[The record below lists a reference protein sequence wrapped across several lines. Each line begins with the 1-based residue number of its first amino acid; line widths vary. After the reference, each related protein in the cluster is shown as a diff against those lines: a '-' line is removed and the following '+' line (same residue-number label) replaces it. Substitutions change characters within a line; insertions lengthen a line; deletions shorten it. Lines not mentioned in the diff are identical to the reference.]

1 MTQLFN
7 PTRLET
13 TIDGKTVIL
22 ETGRLANQA
31 DGAVWIQ
38 CGGTVVLVTACTQA
52 LAEEKGF
59 FPLVVDYQE
68 MSYAAGRIPGSYFRR
83 EIGRP
88 SEREVLVCR
97 LIDRPCRPLF
107 PKGFRDEV
115 QIIATVL
122 SADGQVEPD
131 VLALTAASSA
141 LHISKIPFEGP
152 IAGGRVGYIG
162 GKFVFNPTVQ
172 EMNGDTE
179 LNLVFAASRD
189 AVVMVE
195 GGGNFVS
202 EDLLADA
209 LEWGHQQVQPLL
221 DLQEQLRE
229 KAGKEKI
236 AFNPPAVI
244 PELEAKV
251 HAVAEEGL
259 KAAFAIKDKLP
270 RREARRAV
278 KQAVMEAVVA
288 AFPDQPLYK
297 MKAGDILEGM
307 EKKLLRALIKETGI
321 RLDGRNTTTVRPIGI
336 EVGVLPRTHG
346 SSLFARG
353 ETKAL
358 CVATLG
364 STGDEQK
371 IETLNGETSKRF
383 MLHYNFPPYCVGEV
397 KMLRGP
403 SRREIGHGA
412 LAERSIVPVLPGPDE
427 FPFTM
432 RVVSQIME
440 SNGSSSMAS
449 VCGASLALMDAGV
462 PIKEAVAGIAMGLIK
477 EGDDFLVL
485 TDILGDEDAMG
496 DMDFKVAGTAHGVT
510 GIQMDIKITGIPQA
524 VMRKALNQAREARL
538 HILGIMS
545 QTLAA
550 PRPELSPLA
559 PQLAVVNINP
569 EKIREVIGPGGKNI
583 KAITADTGA
592 SIDIEDS
599 GKISIFAPTL
609 ESLEKAKTRVLYY
622 DQHADVGA
630 NYKGFVRK
638 IIECGAI
645 IEILPGLEGLCHV
658 SQLDVERVASPGD
671 VVKLGQEVE
680 VKVLEVEPTGRIRLS
695 RKAVLNEQRGIAY
708 DPADYAKTGGGAA
721 GGPRGG
727 GGRGGRGAVCR
738 AWRCSATG
746 PRPLICGCACGIP
759 ASAWPPARRGF
770 WRRRLW
776 RRRTPL

>member
-1 MTQLFN
+1 MTMSFS
-7 PTRLET
+7 PIRLEAAVGGNS
-13 TIDGKTVIL
+13 IIL
-22 ETGRLANQA
+22 ETGRMANQA
-31 DGAVWIQ
+31 DGAIWVQ
-38 CGGTVVLVTACTQA
+38 SGGTVVLVTACTQV
-52 LAEEKGF
+52 LPEEKGF
-59 FPLVVDYQE
+59 FPLTVDYQE

-131 VLALTAASSA
+131 VLALTAASAA

-152 IAGGRVGYIG
+152 IAGGRVGYVDG
-162 GKFVFNPTVQ
+162 QFVFNPTVP
-172 EMNGDTE
+172 MMAAST
-179 LNLVFAASRD
+179 LNLTFAASRD

-195 GGGNFVS
+195 GGGRFVS
-202 EDLLADA
+202 EDMLADA
-209 LEWGHQQVQPLL
+209 LEWGHKSVQPLI

-229 KAGKEKI
+229 KAGKPKI
-236 AFNPPAVI
+236 AFTPPAPI
-244 PELEAKV
+244 AELETLV
-251 HAVAEEGL
+251 HEKAEAGL
-259 KAAFAIKDKLP
+259 KEAFAIKDKMP
-270 RREARRAV
+270 RREARRVV
-278 KQAVMEAVVA
+278 KQTVLEAVA
-288 AFPDQPLYK
+288 EAFPDQPGYK
-297 MKAGDILEGM
+297 GKAADILADM

-321 RLDGRNTTTVRPIGI
+321 RLDGRDTTTVRPIGI

-346 SSLFARG
+346 STLFARG
-353 ETKAL
+353 ETKSL

-371 IETLNGETSKRF
+371 IETLNGETYKRF

-397 KMLRGP
+397 KPMRGP

-412 LAERSIVPVLPGPDE
+412 LAERSILPVLPGPDE

-432 RVVSQIME
+432 RVVSQVME

-462 PIKEAVAGIAMGLIK
+462 PVKGAVAGIAMGLIK
-477 EGDDFLVL
+477 EGDDFLIL

-524 VMRKALNQAREARL
+524 VMRQALGQAKQARL
-538 HILGIMS
+538 HILDRMAS
-545 QTLAA
+545 VLAG

-583 KAITADTGA
+583 KAITAETGA

-609 ESLEKAKTRVLYY
+609 ESLEQARARVEYY
-622 DQHADVGA
+622 DQHAEVGA
-630 NYKGFVRK
+630 NYKGTVKK
-638 IIECGAI
+638 IIDCGAI
-645 IEILPGLEGLCHV
+645 VEILPGLEGLVHV
-658 SQLDVERVASPGD
+658 SQLDVDRVESPYD
-671 VVKLGQEVE
+671 VVKLGQELE
-680 VKVLEVEPTGRIRLS
+680 VKVLEQEPTGRIRLS
-695 RKAVLNEQRGIAY
+695 RKAVLNEERGIPY
-708 DPADYAKTGGGAA
+708 DPADYAKTGGGRRP
-721 GGPRGG
+721 GGDRGDRGG
-727 GGRGGRGAVCR
+727 RDRRGGYDRDRGGRDRGDRGGRNDRGGRGDR
-738 AWRCSATG
+738 D
-746 PRPLICGCACGIP
+746 
-759 ASAWPPARRGF
+759 
-770 WRRRLW
+770 
-776 RRRTPL
+776 

>member
-1 MTQLFN
+1 MTSPFN
-7 PTRLET
+7 PIRLET
-13 TIDGKTVIL
+13 TTGGKTIIL

-31 DGAVWIQ
+31 DGAVWVQ
-38 CGGTVVLVTACTQA
+38 SGGTVVLVTACTQV
-52 LAEEKGF
+52 LPEEKGF
-59 FPLVVDYQE
+59 FPLTVDYQE

-152 IAGGRVGYIG
+152 IAGGRVGYVDG
-162 GKFVFNPTVQ
+162 AFVFNPTVPQ
-172 EMNGDTE
+172 MNGEST

-195 GGGNFVS
+195 GGGQFVS
-202 EDLLADA
+202 EDMLADA
-209 LEWGHQQVQPLL
+209 LEWGHKAVLPLL
-221 DLQEQLRE
+221 DMQEQLRE
-229 KAGKEKI
+229 KAGKPKI
-236 AFNPPAVI
+236 AFVPPASI
-244 PELEAKV
+244 EALEKLV
-251 HAVAEEGL
+251 HETAEAGL
-259 KAAFAIKDKLP
+259 KEAFSIKDKMP
-270 RREARRAV
+270 RREARKAV
-278 KQAVMEAVVA
+278 KQTVIDAVVA
-288 AFPDQPLYK
+288 AFPEEPTYK
-297 MKAGDILEGM
+297 AKAGDILADM
-307 EKKLLRALIKETGI
+307 EKKLLRTLIKETGI
-321 RLDGRNTTTVRPIGI
+321 RLDGRDTKTVRPIGI

-346 SSLFARG
+346 STIFARG
-353 ETKAL
+353 ETKSL

-371 IETLNGETSKRF
+371 IETLNGETYKRF

-412 LAERSIVPVLPGPDE
+412 LAERSILPVLPGPEE

-432 RVVSQIME
+432 RIVSQVME

-449 VCGASLALMDAGV
+449 VAGASLALMDAGV
-462 PIKEAVAGIAMGLIK
+462 PIKAPVAGIAMGLIK
-477 EGDDFLVL
+477 EDDDFLVL

-496 DMDFKVAGTAHGVT
+496 DMDFKVAGTADGVT

-524 VMRKALNQAREARL
+524 VMRQALSQAKEARL
-538 HILGIMS
+538 HILGRMAEA
-545 QTLAA
+545 LAG

-559 PQLAVVNINP
+559 PQLAIVNINP

-583 KAITADTGA
+583 KAITAETGA

-609 ESLEKAKTRVLYY
+609 ESLEKAKARVLYY

-630 NYKGFVRK
+630 NYIGTVRK

-658 SQLDVERVASPGD
+658 SQLDVERVASPAD
-671 VVKLGQEVE
+671 VVKMGQELE
-680 VKVLEVEPTGRIRLS
+680 VKVLDVEPTGRVRLS
-695 RKAVLNEQRGIAY
+695 RKAVMNEERGIPY
-708 DPADYAKTGGGAA
+708 DPADYAKTA
-721 GGPRGG
+721 GPRRDGG
-727 GGRGGRGAVCR
+727 DRRGPRRDDRGPRRDDRGGRDR
-738 AWRCSATG
+738 G
-746 PRPLICGCACGIP
+746 PRD
-759 ASAWPPARRGF
+759 
-770 WRRRLW
+770 
-776 RRRTPL
+776 

>member
-1 MTQLFN
+1 MTKLFD

-13 TIDGKTVIL
+13 TIDGKTIIL

-31 DGAVWIQ
+31 DGAVWVQ

-52 LAEEKGF
+52 LAMEKGF
-59 FPLVVDYQE
+59 FPLTVEYQE

-122 SADGQVEPD
+122 SADGVVEPD

-141 LHISKIPFEGP
+141 LHISKIPFAGP
-152 IAGGRVGYIG
+152 IAGGRVGYLD
-162 GKFVFNPTVQ
+162 GKFVFNPTVA
-172 EMNGDTE
+172 EINGEST

-195 GGGNFVS
+195 GGGRFVS
-202 EDLLADA
+202 EDMLAEA
-209 LEWGHQQVQPLL
+209 LDWGHKAILPLL
-221 DLQEQLRE
+221 DLQEEMRA
-229 KAGKEKI
+229 KTGKPKI
-236 AFNPPAVI
+236 PFTPPAPI

-251 HAVAEEGL
+251 HEVAEAKLRE
-259 KAAFAIKDKLP
+259 AFAIKDKLP
-270 RREARRAV
+270 RREARQAV
-278 KQAVMEAVVA
+278 KELVMAAVAE
-288 AFPDQPLYK
+288 AFPDEPQYLA
-297 MKAGDILEGM
+297 KAGDILSDM
-307 EKKLLRALIKETGI
+307 EKKLLRALIKETGQ
-321 RLDGRNTTTVRPIGI
+321 RLDGRDVTSVRPIGI

-346 SSLFARG
+346 SCLFARG
-353 ETKAL
+353 ETKSL

-371 IETLNGETSKRF
+371 IETLNGETYKRF

-397 KMLRGP
+397 KMMRGP

-412 LAERSIVPVLPGPDE
+412 LAERSILPVLPAAED
-427 FPFTM
+427 FPFTL

-449 VCGASLALMDAGV
+449 VCGATLALMDAGV
-462 PIKEAVAGIAMGLIK
+462 PIKEPVAGIAMGLIK
-477 EGDDFLVL
+477 EDDEFVIL

-496 DMDFKVAGTAHGVT
+496 DMDFKVAGTADGVT
-510 GIQMDIKITGIPQA
+510 GIQMDIKVTGIPQE
-524 VMRKALNQAREARL
+524 VMRRALYQAKEARL
-538 HILGIMS
+538 HILGIMA

-609 ESLEKAKTRVLYY
+609 ESLEKARERVLYY

-630 NYKGFVRK
+630 NYTGKVKK
-638 IIECGAI
+638 IIDCGVI
-645 IEILPGLEGLCHV
+645 VEILPGLEGLCHV
-658 SQLDVERVASPGD
+658 SQLDVERVPSPYD
-671 VVKLGQEVE
+671 VVKLGQDLT

-695 RKAVLNEQRGIAY
+695 HKAVMNEERGIPY
-708 DPADYAKTGGGAA
+708 DPADYAKTGGT
-721 GGPRGG
+721 GGRDRRPG
-727 GGRGGRGAVCR
+727 GGRGTDRRGGRGDHD
-738 AWRCSATG
+738 
-746 PRPLICGCACGIP
+746 
-759 ASAWPPARRGF
+759 RGGHD
-770 WRRRLW
+770 RD
-776 RRRTPL
+776 

>member
-1 MTQLFN
+1 MTMTFS
-7 PTRLET
+7 PIRLEAA
-13 TIDGKTVIL
+13 IGDKTVTI

-38 CGGTVVLVTACTQA
+38 SGGTVVLVTACTQA

-68 MSYAAGRIPGSYFRR
+68 MAYAAGRIPGSYFRR

-122 SADGQVEPD
+122 SADGEVEPD
-131 VLALTAASSA
+131 VLALTGASAA
-141 LHISKIPFEGP
+141 LHASKIPFQGP
-152 IAGGRVGYIG
+152 IAGGRVGYIDG
-162 GKFVFNPTVQ
+162 QFVLNPTVAQ
-172 EMNGDTE
+172 IAAGAE

-195 GGGNFVS
+195 GAGRFVS

-209 LEWGHQQVQPLL
+209 LEFGHKSVLPLL

-229 KAGKEKI
+229 KAGKPKI
-236 AFNPPAVI
+236 AFTPPAPIV
-244 PELEAKV
+244 ELEAL
-251 HAVAEEGL
+251 VAATAEAGL
-259 KAAFAIKDKLP
+259 KQAFTIQEKMA
-270 RREARRAV
+270 RREARKAV
-278 KQAVMEAVVA
+278 KQAVIEAVVA
-288 AFPDQPLYK
+288 AYPETPLYK
-297 MKAGDILEGM
+297 MKAGEILESM
-307 EKKLLRALIKETGI
+307 EKKLLRKLIKETGI

-346 SSLFARG
+346 SALFARG

-371 IETLNGETSKRF
+371 IETLNGETYKRF

-412 LAERSIVPVLPGPDE
+412 LAERSILPVLPGPEE

-432 RVVSQIME
+432 RIVSQVME

-449 VCGASLALMDAGV
+449 VAGASLALMDAGV
-462 PIKEAVAGIAMGLIK
+462 PIKAPVAGIAMGLIK
-477 EGDDFLVL
+477 EDDDFLVL

-496 DMDFKVAGTAHGVT
+496 DMDFKVAGTADGVT

-524 VMRKALNQAREARL
+524 VMRQALYQAKEARI
-538 HILGIMS
+538 HILGRM
-545 QTLAA
+545 AA
-550 PRPELSPLA
+550 VLPQPRPELSALA
-559 PQLAVVNINP
+559 PQLAVVHINP

-583 KAITADTGA
+583 KAMTAETGA
-592 SIDIEDS
+592 SIDIEDT

-609 ESLEKAKTRVLYY
+609 ESLEKAKARVLYY

-630 NYKGFVRK
+630 NYKGRVIK
-638 IIECGAI
+638 IIDCGVI
-645 IEILPGLEGLCHV
+645 VEILPGLEGLVHV
-658 SQLDVERVASPGD
+658 SQLDVERVASPAD
-671 VVKLGQEVE
+671 VVKMGQELE
-680 VKVLEVEPTGRIRLS
+680 VKVLDVEPTGRVRLS
-695 RKAVLNEQRGIAY
+695 RKAVMNEERGIPY
-708 DPADYAKTGGGAA
+708 DPADYAKTA
-721 GGPRGG
+721 GPRRDGG
-727 GGRGGRGAVCR
+727 DRRGPRRDDRGPRRDDRGGRDR
-738 AWRCSATG
+738 G
-746 PRPLICGCACGIP
+746 PRD
-759 ASAWPPARRGF
+759 
-770 WRRRLW
+770 
-776 RRRTPL
+776 

>member
-1 MTQLFN
+1 MTMTFD
-7 PTRLET
+7 PIRLET
-13 TIDGKTVIL
+13 TIGGKPVII

-38 CGGTVVLVTACTQA
+38 SGGTVVLVTVCTQA

-68 MSYAAGRIPGSYFRR
+68 MAYAAGRIPGSYFRR

-122 SADGQVEPD
+122 SADGVVEPD
-131 VLALTAASSA
+131 VLALTGASTA
-141 LHISKIPFEGP
+141 LHMSKIPFQGP
-152 IAGGRVGYIG
+152 IAGGRVGYIDG
-162 GKFVFNPTVQ
+162 QFVLNPTVSQ
-172 EMNGDTE
+172 ISADSM

-195 GGGNFVS
+195 GGGRFVS

-209 LEWGHQQVQPLL
+209 LEFGHNAVLPLL
-221 DLQEQLRE
+221 DLQEEMRG
-229 KAGKEKI
+229 KAGKPKL
-236 AFNPPAVI
+236 AFTPPVT
-244 PELEAKV
+244 PEDLEAVVREAGEAK
-251 HAVAEEGL
+251 L
-259 KAAFAIKDKLP
+259 KEAFTIKEKMA
-270 RREARRAV
+270 RRDARRAV
-278 KQAVMEAVVA
+278 KAAVVEAVLA
-288 AFPDQPLYK
+288 AFPENPAYK
-297 MKAGDILEGM
+297 MKAGEILETM
-307 EKKLLRALIKETGI
+307 EKKLLRALIKDTGI
-321 RLDGRNTTTVRPIGI
+321 RLDGRNVTTVRPIGI

-346 SSLFARG
+346 SALFARG

-371 IETLNGETSKRF
+371 IETLNGETFKRF

-403 SRREIGHGA
+403 SRRDIGHGA
-412 LAERSIVPVLPGPDE
+412 LAERSILPVLPGPED

-432 RVVSQIME
+432 RVVSQILE

-449 VCGASLALMDAGV
+449 VAGASLALMDAGV
-462 PIKEAVAGIAMGLIK
+462 PITAPVAGIAMGLIK

-496 DMDFKVAGTAHGVT
+496 DMDFKVAGSADGVT
-510 GIQMDIKITGIPQA
+510 GIQMDIKIAGIPQA
-524 VMRKALNQAREARL
+524 VMRKALYQAKEARL
-538 HILGIMS
+538 HILGRMAAV
-545 QTLAA
+545 LAA
-550 PRPELSPLA
+550 PRPELSTLA
-559 PQLAVVNINP
+559 PQLAVVHINP

-583 KAITADTGA
+583 KSITADTGA
-592 SIDIEDS
+592 SIDIEDT

-609 ESLEKAKTRVLYY
+609 ESLEKAKARVEYY

-630 NYKGFVRK
+630 NYKGRVIK
-638 IIECGAI
+638 IIECGVI
-645 IEILPGLEGLCHV
+645 VEILPGLEGLVHV
-658 SQLDVERVASPGD
+658 SQLDVERVTSPAD
-671 VVKLGQEVE
+671 VVKMGQELE
-680 VKVLEVEPTGRIRLS
+680 VKVLDVEPTGRVRLS
-695 RKAVLNEQRGIAY
+695 RKAVINEERGIPY
-708 DPADYAKTGGGAA
+708 DPADYAKTGGGGFRDRRP
-721 GGPRGG
+721 GGDRDR
-727 GGRGGRGAVCR
+727 GGRGGDRRPGGDRDRGGR
-738 AWRCSATG
+738 GGDRCS
-746 PRPLICGCACGIP
+746 
-759 ASAWPPARRGF
+759 
-770 WRRRLW
+770 
-776 RRRTPL
+776 

>member
-1 MTQLFN
+1 MTFS
-7 PTRLET
+7 PIRLEAA
-13 TIDGKTVIL
+13 IGDKTVTI

-38 CGGTVVLVTACTQA
+38 SGGTVVLVTACTQA

-68 MSYAAGRIPGSYFRR
+68 MAYAAGRIPGSYFRR

-122 SADGQVEPD
+122 SADGEVEPD
-131 VLALTAASSA
+131 VLALTGASAA
-141 LHISKIPFEGP
+141 LHASKIPFQGP
-152 IAGGRVGYIG
+152 IAGGRVGYIDG
-162 GKFVFNPTVQ
+162 QFVLNPTVAQ
-172 EMNGDTE
+172 IAAGAE

-195 GGGNFVS
+195 GAGRFVS
-202 EDLLADA
+202 EELLADA
-209 LEWGHQQVQPLL
+209 LEFGHKSILPLL

-229 KAGKEKI
+229 KAGKPKI
-236 AFNPPAVI
+236 AFTPPAPIV
-244 PELEAKV
+244 ELEAL
-251 HAVAEEGL
+251 VAATAEAGL
-259 KAAFAIKDKLP
+259 KQAFTIQEKMA
-270 RREARRAV
+270 RREARKAV
-278 KQAVMEAVVA
+278 KQAVIEAVVA
-288 AFPDQPLYK
+288 AYPETPLYK
-297 MKAGDILEGM
+297 MKAGEILESM
-307 EKKLLRALIKETGI
+307 EKKLLRKLIKETGI

-346 SSLFARG
+346 SALFARG

-371 IETLNGETSKRF
+371 IETLNGETYKRF

-412 LAERSIVPVLPGPDE
+412 LAERSILPVLPGPEE

-432 RVVSQIME
+432 RIVSQVME

-449 VCGASLALMDAGV
+449 VAGASLALMDAGV
-462 PIKEAVAGIAMGLIK
+462 PIKAPVAGIAMGLIK
-477 EGDDFLVL
+477 EDDDFLVL

-496 DMDFKVAGTAHGVT
+496 DMDFKVAGTADGVT

-524 VMRKALNQAREARL
+524 VMRQALNQAKDARL
-538 HILGIMS
+538 HILGRMAAV
-545 QTLAA
+545 LAE
-550 PRPELSPLA
+550 PRPELSALA
-559 PQLAVVNINP
+559 PQLAVVHINP

-583 KAITADTGA
+583 KAMTAETGA
-592 SIDIEDS
+592 SIDIEDT

-609 ESLEKAKTRVLYY
+609 ESLEKAKARVLYY

-630 NYKGFVRK
+630 NYKGRVIK
-638 IIECGAI
+638 IIECGVI
-645 IEILPGLEGLCHV
+645 VEILPGLEGLVHV
-658 SQLDVERVASPGD
+658 SQLDVERVASPAD
-671 VVKLGQEVE
+671 VVKMGQELE
-680 VKVLEVEPTGRIRLS
+680 VKVLDVEPTGRVRLS
-695 RKAVLNEQRGIAY
+695 RKAVMNEERGIPY
-708 DPADYAKTGGGAA
+708 DPADYAKTA
-721 GGPRGG
+721 GPRRDGG
-727 GGRGGRGAVCR
+727 DRRGPRRDDRGPRRDDRGGRR
-738 AWRCSATG
+738 D
-746 PRPLICGCACGIP
+746 
-759 ASAWPPARRGF
+759 
-770 WRRRLW
+770 
-776 RRRTPL
+776 

>member
-1 MTQLFN
+1 MTMTFS
-7 PTRLET
+7 PIRLEAA
-13 TIDGKTVIL
+13 IGDKTVTI

-38 CGGTVVLVTACTQA
+38 SGGTVVLVTACTQA

-68 MSYAAGRIPGSYFRR
+68 MAYAAGRIPGSYFRR

-122 SADGQVEPD
+122 SADGEVEPD
-131 VLALTAASSA
+131 VLALTGASAA
-141 LHISKIPFEGP
+141 LHASKIPFQGP
-152 IAGGRVGYIG
+152 IAGGRVGYIDG
-162 GKFVFNPTVQ
+162 QFVLNPTVAQ
-172 EMNGDTE
+172 IAAGAD

-195 GGGNFVS
+195 GAGRFVS

-209 LEWGHQQVQPLL
+209 LEFGHKSILPLL

-229 KAGKEKI
+229 KAGKPKI
-236 AFNPPAVI
+236 AFTPPAPIV
-244 PELEAKV
+244 ELEAL
-251 HAVAEEGL
+251 VAATAEAGL
-259 KAAFAIKDKLP
+259 KQAFTIQEKMA
-270 RREARRAV
+270 RREARKAV
-278 KQAVMEAVVA
+278 KQAVIEAVVA
-288 AFPDQPLYK
+288 AYPETPLYK
-297 MKAGDILEGM
+297 MKAAEILESM
-307 EKKLLRALIKETGI
+307 EKKLLRKLIKETGI

-346 SSLFARG
+346 SALFARG

-371 IETLNGETSKRF
+371 IETLNGETYKRF

-412 LAERSIVPVLPGPDE
+412 LAERSILPVLPGPEE

-432 RVVSQIME
+432 RIVSQVME

-449 VCGASLALMDAGV
+449 VAGASLALMDAGV
-462 PIKEAVAGIAMGLIK
+462 PIKAPVAGIAMGLIK
-477 EGDDFLVL
+477 EDDDFLVL

-496 DMDFKVAGTAHGVT
+496 DMDFKVAGTADGVT

-524 VMRKALNQAREARL
+524 VMRQALYQAKEARI
-538 HILGIMS
+538 HILGRM
-545 QTLAA
+545 AA
-550 PRPELSPLA
+550 VLPEPRPELSALA
-559 PQLAVVNINP
+559 PQLAVVHINP

-583 KAITADTGA
+583 KAMTAETGA
-592 SIDIEDS
+592 SIDIEDT

-609 ESLEKAKTRVLYY
+609 ESLEKAKARVLYY

-630 NYKGFVRK
+630 NYKGRVIK
-638 IIECGAI
+638 IIDCGVI
-645 IEILPGLEGLCHV
+645 VEILPGLEGLVHV
-658 SQLDVERVASPGD
+658 SQLDVERVASPAD
-671 VVKLGQEVE
+671 VVKMGQELE
-680 VKVLEVEPTGRIRLS
+680 VKVLDVEPTGRVRLS
-695 RKAVLNEQRGIAY
+695 RKAVMNEERGIPY
-708 DPADYAKTGGGAA
+708 DPADYAKTA
-721 GGPRGG
+721 GPRRDGG
-727 GGRGGRGAVCR
+727 DRRGPRRDDRGPRRDDRGGRDR
-738 AWRCSATG
+738 G
-746 PRPLICGCACGIP
+746 PRD
-759 ASAWPPARRGF
+759 
-770 WRRRLW
+770 
-776 RRRTPL
+776 

>member
-1 MTQLFN
+1 MTMLFD

-13 TIDGKTVIL
+13 TVDGKSIIL

-141 LHISKIPFEGP
+141 LHISKIPFAGP
-152 IAGGRVGYIG
+152 IAGGRVGYLD
-162 GKFVFNPTVQ
+162 GKFVLNPTVPQ
-172 EMNGDTE
+172 ISSEST

-195 GGGNFVS
+195 GGGHFVS

-209 LEWGHQQVQPLL
+209 LEWGHKAIMPLL
-221 DLQEQLRE
+221 DLQEEMRA
-229 KAGKEKI
+229 KAGKPKI
-236 AFNPPAVI
+236 AFTPPAPI
-244 PELEAKV
+244 PDLEAKV
-251 HAVAEEGL
+251 REVAEAKLRE
-259 KAAFAIKDKLP
+259 AFSIKDKLP

-278 KQAVMEAVVA
+278 KDLVMTAVAE
-288 AFPDQPLYK
+288 AFPEQPLYK
-297 MKAGDILEGM
+297 MKAGDILESM
-307 EKKLLRALIKETGI
+307 EKKLLRALIKETGH
-321 RLDGRNTTTVRPIGI
+321 RLDGRDVTSVRPIGI

-346 SSLFARG
+346 SCLFARG
-353 ETKAL
+353 ETKSL

-371 IETLNGETSKRF
+371 IETLNGETYKRF

-412 LAERSIVPVLPGPDE
+412 LAERSILPVLPGPDV

-462 PIKEAVAGIAMGLIK
+462 PIKEPVAGIAMGLIK
-477 EGDDFLVL
+477 EDDEFVVL

-496 DMDFKVAGTAHGVT
+496 DMDFKVAGTADGVT
-510 GIQMDIKITGIPQA
+510 GIQMDIKVTGIPQE
-524 VMRKALNQAREARL
+524 VMRRALYQAKEARL
-538 HILGIMS
+538 HILGIMA

-609 ESLEKAKTRVLYY
+609 ESLEKARARVEYY

-630 NYKGFVRK
+630 NYTGKVKK
-638 IIECGAI
+638 IIDCGVI
-645 IEILPGLEGLCHV
+645 VEILPGLEGLCHV
-658 SQLDVERVASPGD
+658 SQLDVERVSSPFD
-671 VVKLGQEVE
+671 VVKLGQELT

-695 RKAVLNEQRGIAY
+695 HKAVINEEKGIPY
-708 DPADYAKTGGGAA
+708 DPADYAKTGGS
-721 GGPRGG
+721 GGRDRRPGG
-727 GGRGGRGAVCR
+727 DRGGRGGD
-738 AWRCSATG
+738 
-746 PRPLICGCACGIP
+746 
-759 ASAWPPARRGF
+759 RRGD
-770 WRRRLW
+770 RGGRD
-776 RRRTPL
+776 

>member
-1 MTQLFN
+1 MTMLFD

-13 TIDGKTVIL
+13 TVDGKSIIL

-141 LHISKIPFEGP
+141 LHISKIPFAGP
-152 IAGGRVGYIG
+152 IAGGRVGYLD
-162 GKFVFNPTVQ
+162 GKFVLNPTVPQ
-172 EMNGDTE
+172 ISSEST

-195 GGGNFVS
+195 GGGHFVS

-209 LEWGHQQVQPLL
+209 LEWGHKAIMPLL
-221 DLQEQLRE
+221 DLQEEMRA
-229 KAGKEKI
+229 KAGKPKI
-236 AFNPPAVI
+236 AFTPPAPI
-244 PELEAKV
+244 PDLEAKV
-251 HAVAEEGL
+251 REVAEAKLRE
-259 KAAFAIKDKLP
+259 AFSIKDKLP

-278 KQAVMEAVVA
+278 KDLVMTAVAE
-288 AFPDQPLYK
+288 AFPEQPLYK
-297 MKAGDILEGM
+297 MKAGDILESM
-307 EKKLLRALIKETGI
+307 EKKLLRALIKETGH
-321 RLDGRNTTTVRPIGI
+321 RLDGRDVTSVRPIGI

-346 SSLFARG
+346 SCLFARG
-353 ETKAL
+353 ETKSL

-371 IETLNGETSKRF
+371 IETLNGETYKRF

-412 LAERSIVPVLPGPDE
+412 LAERSILPVLPGPDV

-462 PIKEAVAGIAMGLIK
+462 PIKEPVAGIAMGLIK
-477 EGDDFLVL
+477 EDDEFVVL

-496 DMDFKVAGTAHGVT
+496 DMDFKVAGTADGVT
-510 GIQMDIKITGIPQA
+510 GIQMDIKVTGIPQA
-524 VMRKALNQAREARL
+524 VMRKALYQAKDARL
-538 HILGIMS
+538 HILGRMAE
-545 QTLAA
+545 TLAA

-583 KAITADTGA
+583 KAITAETGA

-609 ESLEKAKTRVLYY
+609 ESLEKARARVEYY

-630 NYKGFVRK
+630 NYTGKVKK
-638 IIECGAI
+638 IIDCGVI
-645 IEILPGLEGLCHV
+645 VEILPGLEGLCHV
-658 SQLDVERVASPGD
+658 SQLDVERVSSPFD
-671 VVKLGQEVE
+671 VVKLGQELT

-695 RKAVLNEQRGIAY
+695 HKAVINEEKGIPY
-708 DPADYAKTGGGAA
+708 DPADYAKTGGS
-721 GGPRGG
+721 GGRDRRPGG
-727 GGRGGRGAVCR
+727 DRGGRGGD
-738 AWRCSATG
+738 
-746 PRPLICGCACGIP
+746 
-759 ASAWPPARRGF
+759 RRGD
-770 WRRRLW
+770 RGGRD
-776 RRRTPL
+776 

>member
-1 MTQLFN
+1 MTFS
-7 PTRLET
+7 PIRLET
-13 TIDGKTVIL
+13 TIGDKPVII

-31 DGAVWIQ
+31 DGAIWIQ
-38 CGGTVVLVTACTQA
+38 SGGTVVLVTACTQA

-122 SADGQVEPD
+122 SADGSVEPD
-131 VLALTAASSA
+131 VLALTGASTA

-152 IAGGRVGYIG
+152 IAGGRVGYID
-162 GKFVFNPTVQ
+162 GKFVLNPTVPQ
-172 EMNGDTE
+172 INADSM

-195 GGGNFVS
+195 GGGRFVS

-209 LEWGHQQVQPLL
+209 LEFGHTSVLPLI
-221 DLQEQLRE
+221 DLQEQMRE
-229 KAGKEKI
+229 KAGKPKI
-236 AFNPPAVI
+236 AFTPPA
-244 PELEAKV
+244 PLAELEAVVREAGEAK
-251 HAVAEEGL
+251 L
-259 KAAFAIKDKLP
+259 KEAFTIKEKMA
-270 RREARRAV
+270 RRDARRAV
-278 KQAVMEAVVA
+278 KAAVIEAVLA
-288 AFPDQPLYK
+288 AFPETPAYK
-297 MKAGDILEGM
+297 MKAGEILETM
-307 EKKLLRALIKETGI
+307 EKKLLRALIKDTGI
-321 RLDGRNTTTVRPIGI
+321 RLDGRNVTTVRPIGI

-346 SSLFARG
+346 SALFARG

-371 IETLNGETSKRF
+371 IETLNGETYKRF

-403 SRREIGHGA
+403 SRRDIGHGA
-412 LAERSIVPVLPGPDE
+412 LAERSILPVLPGPED

-432 RVVSQIME
+432 RVVSQILE

-449 VCGASLALMDAGV
+449 VAGASLALMDAGV
-462 PIKEAVAGIAMGLIK
+462 PIKAPVAGIAMGLIK

-496 DMDFKVAGTAHGVT
+496 DMDFKVAGTADGIT

-524 VMRKALNQAREARL
+524 VMRQALNQAKDARL
-538 HILGIMS
+538 HILGRMGNV
-545 QTLAA
+545 LAA
-550 PRPELSPLA
+550 PRPELSALA
-559 PQLAVVNINP
+559 PQLAVVHINP

-583 KAITADTGA
+583 KAMTAETGA
-592 SIDIEDS
+592 SIDIEDT

-609 ESLEKAKTRVLYY
+609 ESLEKAKARVLYY

-630 NYKGFVRK
+630 NYKGRVIK
-638 IIECGAI
+638 IIECGVI
-645 IEILPGLEGLCHV
+645 VEILPGLEGLVHV
-658 SQLDVERVASPGD
+658 SQLDVERVASPAD
-671 VVKLGQEVE
+671 VVKMGQELE
-680 VKVLEVEPTGRIRLS
+680 VKVLDVEPTGRVRLS
-695 RKAVLNEQRGIAY
+695 RKAVMNEERGIPY
-708 DPADYAKTGGGAA
+708 DPADYAKTGG
-721 GGPRGG
+721 PRRDDRRGG
-727 GGRGGRGAVCR
+727 GDRDRGGRG
-738 AWRCSATG
+738 
-746 PRPLICGCACGIP
+746 
-759 ASAWPPARRGF
+759 RG
-770 WRRRLW
+770 RD
-776 RRRTPL
+776 

>member
-1 MTQLFN
+1 MTLSFN

-13 TIDGKTVIL
+13 TIDGKTIIL

-131 VLALTAASSA
+131 VLALTAASTA
-141 LHISKIPFEGP
+141 LTISKIPFQGP
-152 IAGGRVGYIG
+152 IAGGRVGYINDA
-162 GKFVFNPTVQ
+162 FVFNPTVA
-172 EMNGDTE
+172 EMAVSK

-195 GGGNFVS
+195 GGGQFVS

-209 LEWGHQQVQPLL
+209 LEWGHAQVQPLL
-221 DLQEQLRE
+221 ALQEQMRE

-236 AFNPPAVI
+236 AFTPPAPI
-244 PELEAKV
+244 EELEAKV
-251 HAVAEEGL
+251 REVAEAGL
-259 KAAFAIKDKLP
+259 KAAFAIKDKMP

-278 KQAVMEAVVA
+278 KQTVMEAVVA

-297 MKAGDILEGM
+297 MKAGDILEAM

-364 STGDEQK
+364 STGDEQR

-412 LAERSIVPVLPGPDE
+412 LAERSILPVLPGPED

-432 RVVSQIME
+432 RVVSQVME

-462 PIKEAVAGIAMGLIK
+462 PVKEAVAGIAMGLIK
-477 EGDDFLVL
+477 EGDSFLVL

-524 VMRKALNQAREARL
+524 VMRQALQQAHQARL
-538 HILGIMS
+538 HILGRMAEV
-545 QTLAA
+545 LDA

-559 PQLAVVNINP
+559 PQLAVVMINP

-583 KAITADTGA
+583 KAITAETGA

-609 ESLEKAKTRVLYY
+609 ESLEKARERVQYY

-630 NYKGFVRK
+630 NYTGKVKK
-638 IIECGAI
+638 IIDCGAI
-645 IEILPGLEGLCHV
+645 VEILPGLEGLVHV
-658 SQLDVERVASPGD
+658 SQLDVDRVESPFD
-671 VVKLGQEVE
+671 VVKLGQEIE

-708 DPADYAKTGGGAA
+708 DPADYAKTGGG
-721 GGPRGG
+721 RGG
-727 GGRGGRGAVCR
+727 DRRPGGDRRGGYDRDRGGDRGGRGGDRGGR
-738 AWRCSATG
+738 GGDRG
-746 PRPLICGCACGIP
+746 GD
-759 ASAWPPARRGF
+759 RRGGD
-770 WRRRLW
+770 RD
-776 RRRTPL
+776 

>member
-1 MTQLFN
+1 MTMMFS

-13 TIDGKTVIL
+13 TVGGNSIIL

-38 CGGTVVLVTACTQA
+38 SGGTVVLVTACTQT

-141 LHISKIPFEGP
+141 LHMSKIPFEGP
-152 IAGGRVGYIG
+152 IAGGRVGYIDG
-162 GKFVFNPTVQ
+162 QFVLNPTVP
-172 EMNGDTE
+172 MINSNSM
-179 LNLVFAASRD
+179 LNLIFAASRD

-195 GGGNFVS
+195 GGGRFVS

-209 LEWGHQQVQPLL
+209 LEWGHKAVMPLL
-221 DLQEQLRE
+221 DLQDELRE
-229 KAGKEKI
+229 KAGKPKI
-236 AFNPPAVI
+236 AFTPPAPI
-244 PELEAKV
+244 AELEAKV
-251 HAVAEEGL
+251 HEVAEAGL
-259 KAAFAIKDKLP
+259 REAFTIKDKMP
-270 RREARRAV
+270 RREARKAV
-278 KQAVMEAVVA
+278 KKAVIDAVVE
-288 AFPDQPLYK
+288 AFPEQPVYK
-297 MKAGDILEGM
+297 MKAGEILEGM
-307 EKKLLRALIKETGI
+307 EKKLLRALIKDTGI
-321 RLDGRNTTTVRPIGI
+321 RLDGRNATTVRPIGI

-346 SSLFARG
+346 STIFARG
-353 ETKAL
+353 ETKSL

-371 IETLNGETSKRF
+371 IETLNGETYKRF

-412 LAERSIVPVLPGPDE
+412 LAERSILPVLPGPEE

-432 RVVSQIME
+432 RVVSQVME

-462 PIKEAVAGIAMGLIK
+462 PIKQPVAGIAMGLIK
-477 EGDDFLVL
+477 EGDDFVIL

-496 DMDFKVAGTAHGVT
+496 DMDFKVAGTAEGVT

-524 VMRKALNQAREARL
+524 VMRQALNQAKDARL
-538 HILGIMS
+538 HILGRMADV
-545 QTLAA
+545 LDA
-550 PRPELSPLA
+550 PRPELSALA
-559 PQLAVVNINP
+559 PQLAVVHINP

-583 KAITADTGA
+583 KSITADTGA
-592 SIDIEDS
+592 SIDIEDT

-609 ESLEKAKTRVLYY
+609 ESLEKARARVEYY

-630 NYKGFVRK
+630 NYKGKVKK
-638 IIECGAI
+638 IIECGVI
-645 IEILPGLEGLCHV
+645 VEILPGLEGLVHV
-658 SQLDVERVASPGD
+658 SQLDVERVASPAD
-671 VVKLGQEVE
+671 VVQMGQDLE
-680 VKVLEVEPTGRIRLS
+680 VKVLDVEPTGRIRLS
-695 RKAVLNEQRGIAY
+695 RKAVMNEERGIPY
-708 DPADYAKTGGGAA
+708 DPADYAKTGGGGRDRRP
-721 GGPRGG
+721 GGDRRGG
-727 GGRGGRGAVCR
+727 YGDRDRGGRGGDRGGR
-738 AWRCSATG
+738 D
-746 PRPLICGCACGIP
+746 
-759 ASAWPPARRGF
+759 
-770 WRRRLW
+770 
-776 RRRTPL
+776 

>member
-1 MTQLFN
+1 MTMTFS
-7 PTRLET
+7 PIRLEAA
-13 TIDGKTVIL
+13 IGDKTVTI

-38 CGGTVVLVTACTQA
+38 SGGTVVLVTACTQA

-68 MSYAAGRIPGSYFRR
+68 MAYAAGRIPGSYFRR

-122 SADGQVEPD
+122 SADGEVEPD
-131 VLALTAASSA
+131 VLALTGASAA
-141 LHISKIPFEGP
+141 LHASKIPFQGP
-152 IAGGRVGYIG
+152 IAGGRVGYIDG
-162 GKFVFNPTVQ
+162 QFVLNPTVAQ
-172 EMNGDTE
+172 IAAGAE

-195 GGGNFVS
+195 GAGRFVS

-209 LEWGHQQVQPLL
+209 LEFGHKSVLPLL

-229 KAGKEKI
+229 KAGKPKI
-236 AFNPPAVI
+236 AFTPPAPIV
-244 PELEAKV
+244 ELEAL
-251 HAVAEEGL
+251 VAATAEAGL
-259 KAAFAIKDKLP
+259 KQAFTIQEKMA
-270 RREARRAV
+270 RREARKAV
-278 KQAVMEAVVA
+278 KQAVIEAVVA
-288 AFPDQPLYK
+288 AYPETPLYK
-297 MKAGDILEGM
+297 MKAGEILESM
-307 EKKLLRALIKETGI
+307 EKKLLRKLIKETGI

-346 SSLFARG
+346 SALFARG

-371 IETLNGETSKRF
+371 IETLNGETYKRF

-412 LAERSIVPVLPGPDE
+412 LAERSILPVLPGPEE

-432 RVVSQIME
+432 RIVSQVME

-449 VCGASLALMDAGV
+449 VAGASLALMDAGV
-462 PIKEAVAGIAMGLIK
+462 PIKAPVAGIAMGLIK
-477 EGDDFLVL
+477 EDDDFLVL

-496 DMDFKVAGTAHGVT
+496 DMDFKVAGTADGVT

-524 VMRKALNQAREARL
+524 VMRQALYQAKEARI
-538 HILGIMS
+538 HILGRMAAV
-545 QTLAA
+545 LAE
-550 PRPELSPLA
+550 PRPELSALA
-559 PQLAVVNINP
+559 PQLAVVHINP

-583 KAITADTGA
+583 KAMTAETGA
-592 SIDIEDS
+592 SIDIEDT

-609 ESLEKAKTRVLYY
+609 ESLEKAKARVLYY

-630 NYKGFVRK
+630 NYKGRVIK
-638 IIECGAI
+638 IIDCGVI
-645 IEILPGLEGLCHV
+645 VEILPGLEGLVHV
-658 SQLDVERVASPGD
+658 SQLDVERVASPAD
-671 VVKLGQEVE
+671 VVKMGQELE
-680 VKVLEVEPTGRIRLS
+680 VKVLDVEPTGRVRLS
-695 RKAVLNEQRGIAY
+695 RKAVMNEERGIPY
-708 DPADYAKTGGGAA
+708 DPADYAKTA
-721 GGPRGG
+721 GPRRDGG
-727 GGRGGRGAVCR
+727 DRRGPRRDDRGPRRDDRGGRDR
-738 AWRCSATG
+738 G
-746 PRPLICGCACGIP
+746 PRD
-759 ASAWPPARRGF
+759 
-770 WRRRLW
+770 
-776 RRRTPL
+776 

>member
-1 MTQLFN
+1 MTSPFN
-7 PTRLET
+7 PIRLEAT
-13 TIDGKTVIL
+13 TGGKTIIL

-31 DGAVWIQ
+31 DGAVWVQ
-38 CGGTVVLVTACTQA
+38 SGGTVVLVTACTQV
-52 LAEEKGF
+52 LPEEKGF
-59 FPLVVDYQE
+59 FPLTVDYQE

-152 IAGGRVGYIG
+152 IAGGRVGYVDG
-162 GKFVFNPTVQ
+162 AFVFNPTVPQ
-172 EMNGDTE
+172 MTGEST
-179 LNLVFAASRD
+179 LNLTFAASRD

-195 GGGNFVS
+195 GGGQFVS
-202 EDLLADA
+202 EDMLADA
-209 LEWGHQQVQPLL
+209 LEWGHAAVLPLL
-221 DLQEQLRE
+221 DMQEELRE
-229 KAGKEKI
+229 KAGKPKI
-236 AFNPPAVI
+236 AFVPPAPI
-244 PELEAKV
+244 EALEKLV
-251 HAVAEEGL
+251 HEKAEAGL
-259 KAAFAIKDKLP
+259 KEAFSIKDKMP
-270 RREARRAV
+270 RREARKAV
-278 KQAVMEAVVA
+278 KQTVIDAVVA
-288 AFPDQPLYK
+288 AFPEEPTYK
-297 MKAGDILEGM
+297 AKAGDILADM

-321 RLDGRNTTTVRPIGI
+321 RLDGRDTKTVRPIGI

-346 SSLFARG
+346 STIFARG
-353 ETKAL
+353 ETKSL

-371 IETLNGETSKRF
+371 IETLNGETYKRF

-397 KMLRGP
+397 KPMRGP

-412 LAERSIVPVLPGPDE
+412 LAERSILPVLPGPDE

-432 RVVSQIME
+432 RVVSQVME

-462 PIKEAVAGIAMGLIK
+462 PVKEAVAGIAMGLIK

-510 GIQMDIKITGIPQA
+510 GIQMDIKISGIPQA
-524 VMRKALNQAREARL
+524 VMRQALGQAKEARL
-538 HILGIMS
+538 HILGRMAEA
-545 QTLAA
+545 LAG

-559 PQLAVVNINP
+559 PQLAIVNINP

-609 ESLEKAKTRVLYY
+609 ESLEKAKARVQYY
-622 DQHADVGA
+622 DQHAEVGA
-630 NYKGFVRK
+630 NYKGIVRK
-638 IIECGAI
+638 VIDCGAI
-645 IEILPGLEGLCHV
+645 VEILPGLEGLCHV
-658 SQLDVERVASPGD
+658 SQLDVERVASPAD
-671 VVKLGQEVE
+671 VVKLGQEIE
-680 VKVLEVEPTGRIRLS
+680 VKVLEEEPSGRIRLS
-695 RKAVLNEQRGIAY
+695 RKAVLNEERGIPY
-708 DPADYAKTGGGAA
+708 DPADYAKTSAPRRPGGDR
-721 GGPRGG
+721 RGG
-727 GGRGGRGAVCR
+727 YDRDRHDRGDRGGRD
-738 AWRCSATG
+738 
-746 PRPLICGCACGIP
+746 
-759 ASAWPPARRGF
+759 RGS
-770 WRRRLW
+770 RD
-776 RRRTPL
+776 

>member
-1 MTQLFN
+1 MTSPFS
-7 PTRLET
+7 PIRLEAN
-13 TIDGKTVIL
+13 IGGNAIIL

-31 DGAVWIQ
+31 DGAIWVQ
-38 CGGTVVLVTACTQA
+38 SGGTVVLVTACTQV
-52 LAEEKGF
+52 LPEEKGF
-59 FPLVVDYQE
+59 FPLTVDYQE

-131 VLALTAASSA
+131 VLALTAASAA

-152 IAGGRVGYIG
+152 IAGGRVGFVDG
-162 GKFVFNPTVQ
+162 QFVFNPTVQ
-172 EMNGDTE
+172 QMAGEST
-179 LNLVFAASRD
+179 LNLTFAASRD

-195 GGGNFVS
+195 GGGKFVS
-202 EDLLADA
+202 EDMLADA
-209 LEWGHQQVQPLL
+209 LEWGHKSVLPLI
-221 DLQEQLRE
+221 DLQEELRE
-229 KAGKEKI
+229 KAGKPKI
-236 AFNPPAVI
+236 AFVPPAPI
-244 PELEAKV
+244 AELEKLV
-251 HAVAEEGL
+251 HETAEAGL
-259 KAAFAIKDKLP
+259 KEAFSIKDKMP
-270 RREARRAV
+270 RREARKAV
-278 KQAVMEAVVA
+278 KQTVIEAVLA
-288 AFPDQPLYK
+288 AFPDEPTYK
-297 MKAGDILEGM
+297 AKAGDILADM
-307 EKKLLRALIKETGI
+307 EKKLLRKLIKETGI
-321 RLDGRNTTTVRPIGI
+321 RLDGRDTKTVRPIAI

-346 SSLFARG
+346 STIFARG
-353 ETKAL
+353 ETKSL

-371 IETLNGETSKRF
+371 IETLNGETYKRF

-397 KMLRGP
+397 KPMRGP

-412 LAERSIVPVLPGPDE
+412 LAERSILPVLPGPDE

-432 RVVSQIME
+432 RVVSQVME

-462 PIKEAVAGIAMGLIK
+462 PVKEPVAGIAMGLIK
-477 EGDDFLVL
+477 EGDDFLIL

-496 DMDFKVAGTAHGVT
+496 DMDFKVAGTANGVT

-524 VMRKALNQAREARL
+524 VMRQALSQAKEARL
-538 HILGIMS
+538 HILGRMAEE
-545 QTLAA
+545 LAA

-609 ESLEKAKTRVLYY
+609 ESLEKAKARVAYY
-622 DQHADVGA
+622 DQHAEVGA
-630 NYKGFVRK
+630 NYKGIVRK
-638 IIECGAI
+638 VIDCGAI

-658 SQLDVERVASPGD
+658 SQLDVERVASPAD
-671 VVKLGQEVE
+671 VVKLGQEIE
-680 VKVLEVEPTGRIRLS
+680 VKVLDQEPSGRIRLS
-695 RKAVLNEQRGIAY
+695 RKAVLNEERGIPY
-708 DPADYAKTGGGAA
+708 DPADYAKTS
-721 GGPRGG
+721 GPRRPGG
-727 GGRGGRGAVCR
+727 DRRGGFDRDRGGRD
-738 AWRCSATG
+738 
-746 PRPLICGCACGIP
+746 
-759 ASAWPPARRGF
+759 RGH
-770 WRRRLW
+770 RDRD
-776 RRRTPL
+776 

>member
-1 MTQLFN
+1 MSKLIH
-7 PTRLET
+7 PTRLEA
-13 TIDGKTVIL
+13 TIDGKPIIL

-59 FPLVVDYQE
+59 FPLTVEYQE

-122 SADGQVEPD
+122 SADGVVEPD

-141 LHISKIPFEGP
+141 LHLSKIPFAGP
-152 IAGGRVGYIG
+152 IAGGRVGYID
-162 GKFVFNPTVQ
+162 GKFVLNPTVA
-172 EMNGDTE
+172 EINGDST

-195 GGGNFVS
+195 GGGRFVS
-202 EDLLADA
+202 EDMLADA
-209 LEWGHQQVQPLL
+209 LEWGHKAILPLL
-221 DLQEQLRE
+221 DLQDSLRE
-229 KAGKEKI
+229 QAGKPKLP
-236 AFNPPAVI
+236 FTPPAPI
-244 PELEAKV
+244 AELEAKV
-251 HAVAEEGL
+251 REVAEAKLRE
-259 KAAFAIKDKLP
+259 AFAIKDKLP
-270 RREARRAV
+270 RREARHAV
-278 KQAVMEAVVA
+278 KDLVMAAVAE
-288 AFPDQPLYK
+288 AFPDEPRYPA
-297 MKAGDILEGM
+297 KAAEILESM
-307 EKKLLRALIKETGI
+307 EKKLLRALIKETGH
-321 RLDGRNTTTVRPIGI
+321 RLDGRDVTSVRPIEI

-353 ETKAL
+353 ETKSL

-371 IETLNGETSKRF
+371 IETLNGETYKRF

-412 LAERSIVPVLPGPDE
+412 LAERSIVPVLPDPDQ
-427 FPFTM
+427 FPFTL

-449 VCGASLALMDAGV
+449 VCGATLALMDAGV
-462 PIKEAVAGIAMGLIK
+462 PIKEPVAGIAMGLIK
-477 EGDDFLVL
+477 EDDEFLVL

-496 DMDFKVAGTAHGVT
+496 DMDFKVAGTADGVT

-524 VMRKALNQAREARL
+524 VMRKALYQAKDARL
-538 HILGIMS
+538 HILGCMAE
-545 QTLAA
+545 TLAA
-550 PRPELSPLA
+550 PRAELSPLA

-583 KAITADTGA
+583 KAITAETGA

-609 ESLEKAKTRVLYY
+609 ESLEKARDRVLYY

-630 NYKGFVRK
+630 NYTGKVKK
-638 IIECGAI
+638 IIECGVI
-645 IEILPGLEGLCHV
+645 VEILPGLEGLCHV
-658 SQLDVERVASPGD
+658 SQLDTERVGSPAD
-671 VVKLGQEVE
+671 VVQLGQDLT

-695 RKAVLNEQRGIAY
+695 RKAVLNEEKGIAY
-708 DPADYAKTGGGAA
+708 DPADYAKTGGSRDRRPG
-721 GGPRGG
+721 GDRGPRDRDRRPPRSD
-727 GGRGGRGAVCR
+727 RGGHSGHGDRD
-738 AWRCSATG
+738 
-746 PRPLICGCACGIP
+746 
-759 ASAWPPARRGF
+759 
-770 WRRRLW
+770 
-776 RRRTPL
+776 

>member
-1 MTQLFN
+1 MTMSFD
-7 PTRLET
+7 PIRLET
-13 TIDGKTVIL
+13 TVGGNAIIL

-38 CGGTVVLVTACTQA
+38 SGGTVVLVTACTQA

-131 VLALTAASSA
+131 VLALTAASTA
-141 LHISKIPFEGP
+141 LHISKIPFHGP
-152 IAGGRVGYIG
+152 IAGGRVGYIDG
-162 GKFVFNPTVQ
+162 QFVLNPTVP
-172 EMNGDTE
+172 MINAGAV
-179 LNLVFAASRD
+179 LNLTFAASRD

-195 GGGNFVS
+195 GGGRFVS

-209 LEWGHQQVQPLL
+209 LEWGHKAVQPLL
-221 DLQEQLRE
+221 DLQEEMRE
-229 KAGKEKI
+229 KAGKPKI
-236 AFNPPAVI
+236 AFTPPA
-244 PELEAKV
+244 PNEELEAV
-251 HAVAEEGL
+251 VRQAAEAGL
-259 KAAFAIKDKLP
+259 KEAFTIKDKMP
-270 RREARRAV
+270 RRDARRAV
-278 KQAVMEAVVA
+278 KQAVMAAVVE
-288 AFPDQPLYK
+288 AFPDQPTYK
-297 MKAGDILEGM
+297 MKAGEVLEAM

-321 RLDGRNTTTVRPIGI
+321 RLDGRDTKSVRPIGI
-336 EVGVLPRTHG
+336 QVGVLPRTHG
-346 SSLFARG
+346 STLFARG

-371 IETLNGETSKRF
+371 IETLNGETYKRF

-403 SRREIGHGA
+403 SRRDIGHGA
-412 LAERSIVPVLPGPDE
+412 LAERSVLPVLPGPEE

-432 RVVSQIME
+432 RVVSQVME

-462 PIKEAVAGIAMGLIK
+462 PIKQPVAGIAMGLIK
-477 EGDDFLVL
+477 EGDDFLIL

-496 DMDFKVAGTAHGVT
+496 DMDFKVAGTADGIT

-524 VMRKALNQAREARL
+524 VMRQALNQAKEARL
-538 HILGIMS
+538 HILGRMAEV
-545 QTLAA
+545 LAA

-559 PQLAVVNINP
+559 PQLAVVHINP

-583 KAITADTGA
+583 KAITAETGA
-592 SIDIEDS
+592 SIDIEDT
-599 GKISIFAPTL
+599 GKISIFARPSNPWKRPGPGSSTTTSTPT
-609 ESLEKAKTRVLYY
+609 SAPTTR
-622 DQHADVGA
+622 ARSKRSSTA
-630 NYKGFVRK
+630 ASSSRSCPASK
-638 IIECGAI
+638 
-645 IEILPGLEGLCHV
+645 V
-658 SQLDVERVASPGD
+658 SCTSPSSTSSG
-671 VVKLGQEVE
+671 
-680 VKVLEVEPTGRIRLS
+680 S
-695 RKAVLNEQRGIAY
+695 RAPLTWSRWARSWRSRFWNRNPPAVSA
-708 DPADYAKTGGGAA
+708 
-721 GGPRGG
+721 
-727 GGRGGRGAVCR
+727 CR
-738 AWRCSATG
+738 A
-746 PRPLICGCACGIP
+746 RP
-759 ASAWPPARRGF
+759 S
-770 WRRRLW
+770 
-776 RRRTPL
+776 

>member
-1 MTQLFN
+1 MTSPFS
-7 PTRLET
+7 PIRLEAN
-13 TIDGKTVIL
+13 IGGNAIIL

-31 DGAVWIQ
+31 DGAIWVQ
-38 CGGTVVLVTACTQA
+38 SGGTVVLVTACTQV
-52 LAEEKGF
+52 LPEEKGF
-59 FPLVVDYQE
+59 FPLTVDYQE

-122 SADGQVEPD
+122 SADGRVEPD
-131 VLALTAASSA
+131 VLALTAASAA

-152 IAGGRVGYIG
+152 IAGGRVGFVDG
-162 GKFVFNPTVQ
+162 QFVFNPTVQ
-172 EMNGDTE
+172 QMAGEST
-179 LNLVFAASRD
+179 LNLTFAASRD

-195 GGGNFVS
+195 GGGKFVS
-202 EDLLADA
+202 EDMLADA
-209 LEWGHQQVQPLL
+209 LEWGHKSVLPLI
-221 DLQEQLRE
+221 DLQEELRE
-229 KAGKEKI
+229 KAGKPKI
-236 AFNPPAVI
+236 AFVPPAPI
-244 PELEAKV
+244 AELEKLV
-251 HAVAEEGL
+251 HETAEAGL
-259 KAAFAIKDKLP
+259 REAFSIKDKMP
-270 RREARRAV
+270 RREARKAV
-278 KQAVMEAVVA
+278 KQTVIEAVLA
-288 AFPDQPLYK
+288 AFPDQPTYK
-297 MKAGDILEGM
+297 AKAGDILADM
-307 EKKLLRALIKETGI
+307 EKKLLRRLIKETGI
-321 RLDGRNTTTVRPIGI
+321 RLDGRDTKTVRPIAI

-346 SSLFARG
+346 STIFARG
-353 ETKAL
+353 ETKSL

-371 IETLNGETSKRF
+371 IETLNGETYKRF

-397 KMLRGP
+397 KPMRGP

-412 LAERSIVPVLPGPDE
+412 LAERSILPVLPGPDE

-432 RVVSQIME
+432 RVVSQVME

-462 PIKEAVAGIAMGLIK
+462 PVKEPVAGIAMGLIK
-477 EGDDFLVL
+477 EGDDFLIL

-496 DMDFKVAGTAHGVT
+496 DMDFKVAGTANGVT

-524 VMRKALNQAREARL
+524 VMRQALSQAKEARL
-538 HILGIMS
+538 HILGRMAEM
-545 QTLAA
+545 LAA

-609 ESLEKAKTRVLYY
+609 ESLEKAKARVEYY
-622 DQHADVGA
+622 DQHAEVGA
-630 NYKGFVRK
+630 NYKGIVRK
-638 IIECGAI
+638 VIDCGAI

-658 SQLDVERVASPGD
+658 SQLDVERVASPDD
-671 VVKLGQEVE
+671 VVKLGQEIE
-680 VKVLEVEPTGRIRLS
+680 VKVLDQEPSGRIRLS
-695 RKAVLNEQRGIAY
+695 RKAVLNEERGIPY
-708 DPADYAKTGGGAA
+708 DPADYAKTSGPRRPGGDRRG
-721 GGPRGG
+721 GFDRDRGGRDRGPRG
-727 GGRGGRGAVCR
+727 RD
-738 AWRCSATG
+738 
-746 PRPLICGCACGIP
+746 
-759 ASAWPPARRGF
+759 
-770 WRRRLW
+770 
-776 RRRTPL
+776 